1 MIENWMILAI
11 ASVMLVIATGI
22 GRWLRNQESLSLD
35 LRTVEAYNARVQ
47 AWWAFAVLLAIS
59 FFYPKLTVALFGA
72 ISFWALREFVSL
84 TPTSTGDHRALFW
97 VFAFFTPMQFI
108 LVAYNNY
115 GLYNVLIPVYAFLF
129 IAARVA
135 FSGDFSQFLERV
147 AKVQSGLMLCVY
159 CLSFAPALLFLRF
172 PTSTTEAPLREDAN
186 AELLFFFITIALI
199 ADLMQFLW
207 NRLYGKHII
216 AEKVDPVRTWEG
228 LIGGAITTAIISTA
242 LAWAAPFPH
251 WYQAPAMSLVIALM
265 ASAGTMTMS
274 ALKRDRGELATG
286 TFVEGH
292 GGVLNRIDSI
302 CFAAP
307 VFFHLT
313 RYFFAAT

>member
-1 MIENWMILAI
+1 MLEHWALIAI
-11 ASVMLVIATGI
+11 AVALLALATWI
-22 GRWLRNQESLSLD
+22 GRWLREQESLSLD

-47 AWWAFAVLLAIS
+47 AWWFFGGLLLVS
-59 FFYPKLTVALFGA
+59 FFFPRITVALFCG
-72 ISFWALREFVSL
+72 ISFWALREFVTI

-97 VFAFFTPMQFI
+97 VFFFFTPMQFI

-115 GLYNVLIPVYAFLF
+115 GLYSVLIPVYAFLF

-135 FSGDFSQFLERV
+135 FSGDFTRFLERV

-159 CLSFAPALLFLRF
+159 CLSFAPALLYLKF
-172 PTSTTEAPLREDAN
+172 PSAPGSAPQGERAN

-207 NRLYGKHII
+207 NRLYGKHVI
-216 AEKVDPVRTWEG
+216 AEKVDPIRTWEG
-228 LIGGAITTAIISTA
+228 LIGGAITTSAISLG
-242 LAWAAPFPH
+242 LAWAAPFPN
-251 WYQAPAMSLVIALM
+251 WYHAPAMALVIALM

-274 ALKRDRGELATG
+274 AIKRDRGELASG

-292 GGVLNRIDSI
+292 GGVLNRIDAL

-307 VFFHLT
+307 VFYHLT
-313 RYFFAAT
+313 RYFFAAR